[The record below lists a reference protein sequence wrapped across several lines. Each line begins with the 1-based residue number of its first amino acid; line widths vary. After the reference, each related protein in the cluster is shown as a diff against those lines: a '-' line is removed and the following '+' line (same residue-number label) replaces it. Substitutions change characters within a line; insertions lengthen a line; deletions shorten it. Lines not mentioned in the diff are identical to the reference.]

1 MSAPLRMLPVIQ
13 DIEVVRGTTRA
24 FVFTVTLNG
33 SAYNLTGA
41 TATLTVKAAPLA
53 SGAEVYSLD
62 QASHTNAA
70 GGITTL
76 TIPAA
81 ATFGTDGGTSSYV
94 YEFRVTNGST
104 QIVFFAGAFTVHPTG
119 APV

>member
-1 MSAPLRMLPVIQ
+1 MSTTLRMLPVQ
-13 DIEVVRGTTRA
+13 TDIEVVRGTTRA
-24 FVFTVTLNG
+24 IVFTVTLDG
-33 SAYNLTGA
+33 VAYNLTGA
-41 TATLTVKAAPLA
+41 TATLTVKASPLA

-76 TIPAA
+76 TIPAS
-81 ATFGTDGGTSSYV
+81 ATFGTDGTQSTFY
-94 YEFRVTNGST
+94 YEFRVINGTT
-104 QIVFFAGAFTVHPTG
+104 QIVFFSGAFTVHPTG

>member
-1 MSAPLRMLPVIQ
+1 MSATLRMLPVQ
-13 DIEVVRGTTRA
+13 TDIEVVRGTTRA
-24 FVFTVTLNG
+24 IVFTVTLDG

-41 TATLTVKAAPLA
+41 TATLTVKTSPLA

-62 QASHTNAA
+62 QTSHTNAA

-76 TIPAA
+76 TIPAS
-81 ATFGTDGGTSSYV
+81 ATFGTDGGTTSYV
-94 YEFRVTNGST
+94 YEFRVVNGST
-104 QIVFFAGAFTVHPTG
+104 QIVFFAGAFTVQPTG

>member
-1 MSAPLRMLPVIQ
+1 MITLNMLPLQRAIQ
-13 DIEVVRGTTRA
+13 VTRGTTRA
-24 FVFTVTLNG
+24 IVFTVTLNG

-41 TATLTVKAAPLA
+41 TATLTVKDAPTAA
-53 SGAEVYSLD
+53 GAEIYALD

-76 TIPAA
+76 TIPAS
-81 ATFGTDGGTSSYV
+81 ATFGTDGQISTYV

-104 QIVFFAGAFTVHPTG
+104 QIVFFSGPFEVYPTG

>member
-1 MSAPLRMLPVIQ
+1 MSTTLRMLPVQ
-13 DIEVVRGTTRA
+13 TDIEVVRGTTRA
-24 FVFTVTLNG
+24 IVFTVTLDG
-33 SAYNLTGA
+33 VAYNLTGA
-41 TATLTVKAAPLA
+41 TATLTVKASPLA

-76 TIPAA
+76 TIPAS
-81 ATFGTDGGTSSYV
+81 ATFGDDGNTSAYV
-94 YEFRVTNGST
+94 YEFRVINGTT
-104 QIVFFAGAFTVHPTG
+104 QIVFFSGAFTVHPTG

>member
-1 MSAPLRMLPVIQ
+1 MSRLRMLPVSV
-13 DIEVVRGTTRA
+13 DMEVVRGTTRTI
-24 FVFTVTLNG
+24 VFTVTLDG
-33 SAYNLTGA
+33 VAYNLTGA
-41 TATLTVKAAPLA
+41 TATLTVKDSPLA
-53 SGAEVYSLD
+53 SGAEVYALD

-76 TIPAA
+76 TIPAS
-81 ATFGTDGGTSSYV
+81 ATFGTDGGVSNYV
-94 YEFRVTNGST
+94 YEFRVVNGST

>member
-1 MSAPLRMLPVIQ
+1 MSAPLRMVPVAQ

-24 FVFTVTLNG
+24 IVFTVTLNG

-41 TATLTVKAAPLA
+41 TAKLTVKDAPNAAA
-53 SGAEVYSLD
+53 TAVYALT

-76 TIPAA
+76 TIPAS
-81 ATFGTDGGTSSYV
+81 ATFGTDGSTSTYV
-94 YEFRVTNGST
+94 YEFRVVNGST
-104 QIVFFAGAFTVHPTG
+104 EIVFFAGAFTVMPTG
-119 APV
+119 AP

>member
-1 MSAPLRMLPVIQ
+1 MSATLRMLPVQ
-13 DIEVVRGTTRA
+13 TDIEVVRGTTRA
-24 FVFTVTLNG
+24 IVFTVTLNG

-41 TATLTVKAAPLA
+41 TATLTVKASPLA

-76 TIPAA
+76 TIPAS
-81 ATFGTDGGTSSYV
+81 ATFGTDGGVTTYV
-94 YEFRVTNGST
+94 YEFRVINGST
-104 QIVFFAGAFTVHPTG
+104 QIVFFNGAFTVHPTG

>member
-1 MSAPLRMLPVIQ
+1 MSAPLRMLPVNQ

-24 FVFTVTLNG
+24 IQFAVTLDG
-33 SAYNLTGA
+33 VAYNLTGA
-41 TATLTVKAAPLA
+41 TATLTVKASPLA

-76 TIPAA
+76 TIPAS
-81 ATFGTDGGTSSYV
+81 ATFGTDGGTTSYV

>member
-1 MSAPLRMLPVIQ
+1 MSRLRMLPVAV
-13 DIEVVRGTTRA
+13 DIAVVRGTPRSI
-24 FVFTVTLNG
+24 VFTVTLDG
-33 SAYNLTGA
+33 VAYDLTGA
-41 TATLTVKAAPLA
+41 TATLTVKASPLA
-53 SGAEVYSLD
+53 SGAEIYALD

-76 TIPAA
+76 TIPAS
-81 ATFGTDGGTSSYV
+81 ATFGTDGGTSTYG

-104 QIVFFAGAFTVHPTG
+104 QIVFFSGAFTVHPTG